1 MNINTNVVT
10 VGDLL
15 KDGRVYAVPIFQ
27 RSYSWKK
34 GELTDFWNDLV
45 GLCENS
51 RETRDYF
58 IGSMVFTPHD
68 EKSKVQILDG
78 QQRFATFLLFLAA
91 LKNVLETTQIKGS
104 QDWVDEF
111 DRIIF
116 KRDTVTLLQNS
127 KLELNREDKIFFD
140 DIVIQ
145 GVLQA
150 PKYESHKLITEAYN
164 YLKTQITDGISKRKE
179 KFVET
184 ILNALLNRF
193 RMIKIEVDSDINA
206 HTIFETLND
215 RGLDLS
221 VADLVKNYVFS
232 LASSSRHD
240 LEDIIQIW
248 KEMVDQIGD
257 HNVTTFLRHY
267 WISSV
272 EQVRKDDLYK
282 ALKSHI
288 NTINV
293 KQVMQQLS
301 QEAIVYA
308 NLINPTHEFW
318 GDSEIETTIES
329 LRILKAQ
336 QVYILMLALHCKF
349 GTRPTV
355 FKKLLEVLTSFT
367 FRYNTICGLD
377 PKELE
382 SLYSKLAILVR
393 KAKIVNKNQV
403 VKHLREP
410 CPSKNSFL
418 SSFDEFE
425 TKNSKLARY
434 ILVSINDYLLS
445 KNGKREEQTRRD
457 STVNLEH
464 VIPKKPDAEW
474 QRFFKANNVDYEKLI
489 YKIGNMT
496 ILLEEY
502 NRGLANKFINKKLQ
516 MYKKSTLPIN
526 NYLKKCRSFG
536 PTQVS
541 KRQKDFGKIAESLW
555 SI

>member
-1 MNINTNVVT
+1 MNINTNVIT

-15 KDGRVYAVPIFQ
+15 KDGKIYAVPIFQ
-27 RSYSWKK
+27 RSYSWEK
-34 GELTDFWNDLV
+34 GELTDFWNDIV
-45 GLCENS
+45 GLCEEAKKTS
-51 RETRDYF
+51 DYF
-58 IGSMVFTPHD
+58 IGSMVFTPHN
-68 EKSKVQILDG
+68 EKGKVQILDG

-104 QDWVDEF
+104 EDWIDEF
-111 DRIIF
+111 ERIIF
-116 KRDTVTLLQNS
+116 KRDTVTRLQNP

-140 DIVIQ
+140 DVVIR
-145 GVLQA
+145 GVLQD
-150 PKYESHKLITEAYN
+150 PRYESHKLITNAYN
-164 YLKTQITDGISKRKE
+164 YLKKQITAGISERKE
-179 KFVET
+179 KFVEA

-193 RMIKIEVDSDINA
+193 VMIKIKVDSDINA

-232 LASSSRHD
+232 VASSSGHNLD
-240 LEDIIQIW
+240 DIIQIW

-272 EQVRKDDLYK
+272 EQVSKDDLYK

-288 NTINV
+288 NTRNV
-293 KQVMQQLS
+293 KQVMQELS
-301 QEAIVYA
+301 QEAVVYA

-318 GDSEIETTIES
+318 GDDEIEMAIEN
-329 LRILKAQ
+329 LGILKAQ
-336 QVYILMLALHCKF
+336 QVYILVLALYCKF
-349 GTRPTV
+349 GTSPIV

-382 SLYSKLAILVR
+382 SLYSKLAISVR
-393 KAKIVNKNQV
+393 KGKIEKSQV
-403 VKHLREP
+403 VKELHDRS
-410 CPSKNSFL
+410 PSKNSFL

-425 TKNSKLARY
+425 TKNSKLSRY
-434 ILVSINDYLLS
+434 ILVSINDHLLS
-445 KNGKREEQTRRD
+445 KIGRREEQTRRD

-464 VIPKKPDAEW
+464 IIPKKPDAEW
-474 QRFFKANNVDYEKLI
+474 KHFFKVNNIDYEKLI

-502 NRGLANKFINKKLQ
+502 NRKLANKFIDKKQ
-516 MYKKSTLPIN
+516 EMYKKSTLPIN
-526 NYLKKCRSFG
+526 NYWKKHNSFG

-555 SI
+555 IL